1 MKTVSSLLGAWCCIG
16 LALAQGSD
24 AERTQAEIGRVK
36 RQLQQSRAEAE
47 RLHELRLRHDLGLP
61 GDETERTFRP
71 AAPIDTESMDRMS
84 QELRDEDAQTATML
98 ERYNKLRTAVDQLR
112 ADAEARAQREAAE
125 QPSFVVP
132 SAGAPLTTPAA
143 NPPGAAPGPEP
154 ALPVRSPQQ
163 PDPARQL
170 PATEPVAVSS
180 LDPMRA
186 TITGS
191 TDHQRVAQALFRAG
205 QALLERGAI
214 AHEQGQLVVAKEF
227 DDRGREK
234 LQRALD
240 ELAPLLKQKEPSYEA
255 LFYQGRCLE
264 QLFRYS
270 ERHEKLSMS
279 TSALDYQK
287 REQAVRDPFLRIT
300 ARDVRKSGAR
310 GEVEVLGPWGMAAQT
325 AMEHFRWM
333 NLHAG
338 YDATA
343 AIQALTW
350 PGENER

>member
-1 MKTVSSLLGAWCCIG
+1 MKSVSPLLSAWCCIG
-16 LALAQGSD
+16 IALAQGSD

-61 GDETERTFRP
+61 GDDAERTFRP
-71 AAPIDTESMDRMS
+71 ASPIDTESMDRMS

-98 ERYNKLRTAVDQLR
+98 ERYNKLRAAVDQLR

-132 SAGAPLTTPAA
+132 PAGAPLPSPASVPVAGPTTSPAQ
-143 NPPGAAPGPEP
+143 PPRKPD
-154 ALPVRSPQQ
+154 
-163 PDPARQL
+163 PDPAGNL

-240 ELAPLLKQKEPSYEA
+240 ELAPLLKEKEPSYEA